1 MSHVPTSKGPEIQC
15 WILDIASRYE
25 NSGLPPRRSTR
36 TVCPGRNQYDQ
47 VAPLLE
53 VSTMSQAS
61 PGQKY
66 IHHTFKSIQVK
77 SKNQALIFLIL
88 NYISSPLQSKAM
100 FKSEFYISN
109 LASAFMSTDTFSS
122 TDPITKNTKEE
133 NYKGHSM
140 IN

>member
-1 MSHVPTSKGPEIQC
+1 MDT
-15 WILDIASRYE
+15 
-25 NSGLPPRRSTR
+25 
-36 TVCPGRNQYDQ
+36 
-47 VAPLLE
+47 
-53 VSTMSQAS
+53 
-61 PGQKY
+61 
-66 IHHTFKSIQVK
+66 KSNAVE
-77 SKNQALIFLIL
+77 FVL

>member
-1 MSHVPTSKGPEIQC
+1 MATAHYPES
-15 WILDIASRYE
+15 L
-25 NSGLPPRRSTR
+25 R
-36 TVCPGRNQYDQ
+36 TLKLAV
-47 VAPLLE
+47 
-53 VSTMSQAS
+53 
-61 PGQKY
+61 
-66 IHHTFKSIQVK
+66 
-77 SKNQALIFLIL
+77 FLIL